1 MSKQLLVLY
10 ELMDDQ
16 IEDLK
21 MCAKDYEI
29 IFSVDEAKVDELE
42 IVLGWWPSELDSFL
56 QDENNQLKW
65 VQYPYA
71 GVEE

>member
-29 IFSVDEAKVDELE
+29 IFSPCRQAVCDWQSRNGTPTGKQESQA
-42 IVLGWWPSELDSFL
+42 
-56 QDENNQLKW
+56 
-65 VQYPYA
+65 
-71 GVEE
+71 EESAA